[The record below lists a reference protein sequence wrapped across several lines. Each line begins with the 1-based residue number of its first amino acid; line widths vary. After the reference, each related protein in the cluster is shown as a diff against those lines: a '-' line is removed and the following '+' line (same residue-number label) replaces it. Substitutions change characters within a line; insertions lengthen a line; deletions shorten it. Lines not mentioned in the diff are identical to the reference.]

1 MTNNELI
8 LKNILLDNVADITNL
23 QAKALAEVL
32 MMRAYYKQASSTFLL
47 KQKSIRTDFADDE
60 EKRNQALQALFN
72 EDAISIDARR
82 LSAQAF
88 EQIVAAV
95 IDDAENFKNTL
106 NYSAKDFLTALAE
119 QLVELNK

>member
-8 LKNILLDNVADITNL
+8 LRNILLDNVADITNL

-32 MMRAYYKQASSTFLL
+32 MMRVYYKQASSTFLL

-60 EKRNQALQALFN
+60 EKRNQALQTLLN
-72 EDAISIDARR
+72 EDATSVDARR

-119 QLVELNK
+119 QLVELK

>member
-8 LKNILLDNVADITNL
+8 LRNLLLDNVADITNL

-32 MMRAYYKQASSTFLL
+32 MMRVYYKQASSTFLL
-47 KQKSIRTDFADDE
+47 KQKSIITDFADDE
-60 EKRNQALQALFN
+60 EKRNQALQTLLN
-72 EDAISIDARR
+72 EDAISVDARR

-119 QLVELNK
+119 QLVELK

>member
-8 LKNILLDNVADITNL
+8 LRNILLDNVADITNL

-32 MMRAYYKQASSTFLL
+32 MMRVYYKQASSTFLL
-47 KQKSIRTDFADDE
+47 KQKNIRTDFADDE
-60 EKRNQALQALFN
+60 EKRNQALQTLLN
-72 EDAISIDARR
+72 EDAISVDARR

-95 IDDAENFKNTL
+95 IDDAKNFKNTL

-119 QLVELNK
+119 QLVELK

>member
-8 LKNILLDNVADITNL
+8 LRNILLDNVADITNL

-60 EKRNQALQALFN
+60 EKRNQALQTLLN
-72 EDAISIDARR
+72 EDAISVDARR

-119 QLVELNK
+119 QLVELK

>member
-8 LKNILLDNVADITNL
+8 LRNILLDNVADITNL

-47 KQKSIRTDFADDE
+47 KQKSIRTDFANDE
-60 EKRNQALQALFN
+60 EKRNQALQTLLN
-72 EDAISIDARR
+72 EDAISVDARR

-119 QLVELNK
+119 QLVELK

>member
-8 LKNILLDNVADITNL
+8 LRNILLDNVADITNL

-32 MMRAYYKQASSTFLL
+32 MMRVYYKQASSTFLL

-60 EKRNQALQALFN
+60 EKRNQALQALLN
-72 EDAISIDARR
+72 EDAISVDARR

-119 QLVELNK
+119 QLVELK

>member
-8 LKNILLDNVADITNL
+8 LRNILLDNVADITNL

-60 EKRNQALQALFN
+60 EKRNQALQALLN

-119 QLVELNK
+119 QLVELK

>member
-8 LKNILLDNVADITNL
+8 LRNILLDNVADITNL

-47 KQKSIRTDFADDE
+47 KQKSIRTDFVDDE
-60 EKRNQALQALFN
+60 EKRNQALQTLLN
-72 EDAISIDARR
+72 ENAISVDARR

-119 QLVELNK
+119 QLVELK

>member
-8 LKNILLDNVADITNL
+8 LRNILLDNVADITNL

-32 MMRAYYKQASSTFLL
+32 MMRVYYKQASSTFLL
-47 KQKSIRTDFADDE
+47 KQKSIITDFADDE
-60 EKRNQALQALFN
+60 EKRKQALQTLLN
-72 EDAISIDARR
+72 EDAISVDARR
-82 LSAQAF
+82 LSAQVF

-119 QLVELNK
+119 QLVELK

>member
-8 LKNILLDNVADITNL
+8 LRNILLDNVADITNL

-32 MMRAYYKQASSTFLL
+32 MMRVYYKQASSTFLL
-47 KQKSIRTDFADDE
+47 KQKNIRTDFADDE
-60 EKRNQALQALFN
+60 EKRNQALQTLLN
-72 EDAISIDARR
+72 EDAISVDARR

-106 NYSAKDFLTALAE
+106 KYSAKDFLTALAE
-119 QLVELNK
+119 QLVELK

>member
-8 LKNILLDNVADITNL
+8 LRNILLDNVAVITNL

-32 MMRAYYKQASSTFLL
+32 MMRVYYKQASSTFLL
-47 KQKSIRTDFADDE
+47 KQKSIITDFADDE
-60 EKRNQALQALFN
+60 EKRKQALQTLLN
-72 EDAISIDARR
+72 EDAISVDARR

-119 QLVELNK
+119 QLVELK

>member
-1 MTNNELI
+1 MTNNEVI
-8 LKNILLDNVADITNL
+8 LRNIFLDNVADITNL

-32 MMRAYYKQASSTFLL
+32 MMRVYYKQASSTFLL

-60 EKRNQALQALFN
+60 EKRNQALQTLLN

-119 QLVELNK
+119 QLVELK

>member
-8 LKNILLDNVADITNL
+8 LRNILLDNVADITNL

-32 MMRAYYKQASSTFLL
+32 MMRVYYKQASSTFLL
-47 KQKSIRTDFADDE
+47 KQKSIITDFADDE
-60 EKRNQALQALFN
+60 EKRNQALQTLLN
-72 EDAISIDARR
+72 EDAISVDARR

-95 IDDAENFKNTL
+95 IDDAENFKNTF

-119 QLVELNK
+119 QLVELK

>member
-95 IDDAENFKNTL
+95 IDDAENFKIVQQFFVCFNL
-106 NYSAKDFLTALAE
+106 CN
-119 QLVELNK
+119 

>member
-8 LKNILLDNVADITNL
+8 LRNILLDNVADITNL

-60 EKRNQALQALFN
+60 EKRNQALQALLN
-72 EDAISIDARR
+72 EDAISVDARR

-119 QLVELNK
+119 HLVELK

>member
-60 EKRNQALQALFN
+60 EKQNQALQTLLN
-72 EDAISIDARR
+72 EDAISVDARR

-119 QLVELNK
+119 QLVELK

>member
-8 LKNILLDNVADITNL
+8 LRNILLDNVADITNL

-32 MMRAYYKQASSTFLL
+32 MMRVYYKQASSTFLL
-47 KQKSIRTDFADDE
+47 KQKSIRTDFADDD
-60 EKRNQALQALFN
+60 EKRNQALQTLLN
-72 EDAISIDARR
+72 EDAISVDARR

-119 QLVELNK
+119 QLVELK

>member
-8 LKNILLDNVADITNL
+8 LRNILLDNVADITNL

-32 MMRAYYKQASSTFLL
+32 MMRVYYKQASSTFLL

-60 EKRNQALQALFN
+60 EKRNQALQTLLN
-72 EDAISIDARR
+72 EDAISVDARR

-119 QLVELNK
+119 QLVELK

>member
-8 LKNILLDNVADITNL
+8 LRNILLDNVADITNL

-32 MMRAYYKQASSTFLL
+32 MMRVYYKQASSTFLL

-60 EKRNQALQALFN
+60 EKRNQALQTLLN
-72 EDAISIDARR
+72 EDAISVDARR
-82 LSAQAF
+82 LSTQAF

-119 QLVELNK
+119 QLVELK

>member
-8 LKNILLDNVADITNL
+8 LRNILLDNVADITNL

-32 MMRAYYKQASSTFLL
+32 MMRVYYKQASSTFLL
-47 KQKSIRTDFADDE
+47 KQKSIITDFADDE
-60 EKRNQALQALFN
+60 EKRNQALQTLLN
-72 EDAISIDARR
+72 EDAISVDARR

-119 QLVELNK
+119 QLVELK

>member
-8 LKNILLDNVADITNL
+8 LRNILLDNVADITNL

-32 MMRAYYKQASSTFLL
+32 MMRVYYKQASSTFLL

-60 EKRNQALQALFN
+60 EKRNQALQTLLN
-72 EDAISIDARR
+72 EDAISVDARR

-95 IDDAENFKNTL
+95 INDAENFKNTL

-119 QLVELNK
+119 QLVELK

>member
-8 LKNILLDNVADITNL
+8 LRNILLDNVADITNL

-32 MMRAYYKQASSTFLL
+32 MMRVYYKQASSTFLL

-60 EKRNQALQALFN
+60 EKRNKALQTLLN
-72 EDAISIDARR
+72 EDAISVDARR

-95 IDDAENFKNTL
+95 IDDANNFKNTL

-119 QLVELNK
+119 HLVELK

>member
-8 LKNILLDNVADITNL
+8 LRNILLDNVADITNL

-32 MMRAYYKQASSTFLL
+32 MMRVYYKQASSTFLL
-47 KQKSIRTDFADDE
+47 KQKNIRTDFADDE
-60 EKRNQALQALFN
+60 EKRNQALQTLLN
-72 EDAISIDARR
+72 EDAISVDARR

-119 QLVELNK
+119 QLVELK

>member
-8 LKNILLDNVADITNL
+8 LRNILLDNVADITNL

-32 MMRAYYKQASSTFLL
+32 MMRVYYKQASSKFLL

-60 EKRNQALQALFN
+60 EKRNQALQTLLN
-72 EDAISIDARR
+72 EDAISVDARR

-119 QLVELNK
+119 QLVELK

>member
-8 LKNILLDNVADITNL
+8 LRNILLDNVADITNL

-32 MMRAYYKQASSTFLL
+32 MMRVCYKQATATFLL

-60 EKRNQALQALFN
+60 EKRNQALQTLLN
-72 EDAISIDARR
+72 EDAISVDERR

>member
-8 LKNILLDNVADITNL
+8 LRNILLDNVADITNL

-32 MMRAYYKQASSTFLL
+32 MMRVYYKQASSTFLL
-47 KQKSIRTDFADDE
+47 KQKSIITDFADDE
-60 EKRNQALQALFN
+60 EKRKQALQTLLN
-72 EDAISIDARR
+72 EDAISVDARR

-119 QLVELNK
+119 QLVELK

>member
-1 MTNNELI
+1 MTNDELI
-8 LKNILLDNVADITNL
+8 LKNILLDNVADIANL

-32 MMRAYYKQASSTFLL
+32 MMRVYYKQASLTFLL

-60 EKRNQALQALFN
+60 EKRNQALQTLLN
-72 EDAISIDARR
+72 EDAISVDERR

-95 IDDAENFKNTL
+95 IADAENFKNTL
-106 NYSAKDFLTALAE
+106 NYSAKDFLTVLAE

>member
-8 LKNILLDNVADITNL
+8 LRNILLDNVADITNL

-32 MMRAYYKQASSTFLL
+32 MMRVYYKQASSTFLL
-47 KQKSIRTDFADDE
+47 KQKSIITDFADDE
-60 EKRNQALQALFN
+60 EKRNQALQTLLN
-72 EDAISIDARR
+72 EDAISVDARR

-106 NYSAKDFLTALAE
+106 NYSAKDFLTAFAE
-119 QLVELNK
+119 QLVELK

>member
-8 LKNILLDNVADITNL
+8 LRNILLDNVADITNL

-32 MMRAYYKQASSTFLL
+32 MMRVYYKQASSTFLL
-47 KQKSIRTDFADDE
+47 KQKSIKTDFADDE
-60 EKRNQALQALFN
+60 EKRNQALQTLLN
-72 EDAISIDARR
+72 EDAISVDARR

-119 QLVELNK
+119 QLVELK

>member
-8 LKNILLDNVADITNL
+8 LRNILLDNVANITNL

-32 MMRAYYKQASSTFLL
+32 MMRVYYKQASSTFLL

-60 EKRNQALQALFN
+60 EKRNQALQTLLN
-72 EDAISIDARR
+72 EDAISVDARR

>member
-8 LKNILLDNVADITNL
+8 LRNILLDNVADITNL

-60 EKRNQALQALFN
+60 EKRNQALQALLN

-88 EQIVAAV
+88 EQIVTAV

-119 QLVELNK
+119 QLVELK

>member
-1 MTNNELI
+1 M
-8 LKNILLDNVADITNL
+8 
-23 QAKALAEVL
+23 
-32 MMRAYYKQASSTFLL
+32 
-47 KQKSIRTDFADDE
+47 
-60 EKRNQALQALFN
+60 N

-119 QLVELNK
+119 QLVELK

>member
-8 LKNILLDNVADITNL
+8 LRNILLDNVADITNL

-60 EKRNQALQALFN
+60 EKRNQALQTLLN
-72 EDAISIDARR
+72 EDAISVDARR

-119 QLVELNK
+119 QLIELK

>member
-8 LKNILLDNVADITNL
+8 LRNILLDNVADITNL

-47 KQKSIRTDFADDE
+47 KQKSIRTEFADDE
-60 EKRNQALQALFN
+60 EKRNQALQTLLN
-72 EDAISIDARR
+72 EDAISVDARR

-119 QLVELNK
+119 QLVELK

>member
-8 LKNILLDNVADITNL
+8 LKNILLDNVADIANL

-32 MMRAYYKQASSTFLL
+32 MMRVYYKQASSTFLL

-60 EKRNQALQALFN
+60 EKRNQALQALLN
-72 EDAISIDARR
+72 EDAISVDERR

-95 IDDAENFKNTL
+95 IDDAGNFKNTL
-106 NYSAKDFLTALAE
+106 NYSEKDFLTALAE
-119 QLVELNK
+119 QLVELK

>member
-8 LKNILLDNVADITNL
+8 LRNILLDNVADITNL

-32 MMRAYYKQASSTFLL
+32 MMRVYYKQASSTFLL
-47 KQKSIRTDFADDE
+47 KQKNIRTDFADDE
-60 EKRNQALQALFN
+60 EKRNQALQTLLN
-72 EDAISIDARR
+72 EDAISVDARR

-95 IDDAENFKNTL
+95 IDDAKNFKNTL
-106 NYSAKDFLTALAE
+106 NYSAKDFLTAIAE
-119 QLVELNK
+119 QLVELK

>member
-8 LKNILLDNVADITNL
+8 LRNILLDNVADITNL

-60 EKRNQALQALFN
+60 EKRNQALQALLN
-72 EDAISIDARR
+72 EDAISVDARR

-119 QLVELNK
+119 QLVELK

>member
-8 LKNILLDNVADITNL
+8 LRNILLDNVADITNL

-32 MMRAYYKQASSTFLL
+32 MMRVYYKQASSTFLL
-47 KQKSIRTDFADDE
+47 KQKSIITDFADDE
-60 EKRNQALQALFN
+60 EKRNQALQTLLN
-72 EDAISIDARR
+72 EDAISVDARK
-82 LSAQAF
+82 LSTKAF

-119 QLVELNK
+119 QLVELK

>member
-60 EKRNQALQALFN
+60 EKRNQALQALLN
-72 EDAISIDARR
+72 EDAISVDERR